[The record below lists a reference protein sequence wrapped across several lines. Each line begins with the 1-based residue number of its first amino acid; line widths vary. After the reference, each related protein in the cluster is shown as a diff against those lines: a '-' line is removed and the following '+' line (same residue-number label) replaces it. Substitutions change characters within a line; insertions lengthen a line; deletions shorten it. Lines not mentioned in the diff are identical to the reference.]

1 LLSFFVSADL
11 GDDHIFIGKLN
22 VYCNGRKSVILIGTY
37 GIFIMPVTMYGSRS
51 LSIPTGD
58 VNYVLIN

>member
-1 LLSFFVSADL
+1 MLSFFVSADL

-37 GIFIMPVTMYGSRS
+37 GIFIMYGSRS